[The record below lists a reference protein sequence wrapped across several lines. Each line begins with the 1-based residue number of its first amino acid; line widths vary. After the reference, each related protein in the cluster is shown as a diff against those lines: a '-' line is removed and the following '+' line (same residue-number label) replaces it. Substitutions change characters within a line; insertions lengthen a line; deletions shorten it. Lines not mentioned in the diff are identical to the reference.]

1 VHLASPKAKY
11 YQLLGLSPG
20 ASETEIKRA
29 YRKLAMHY
37 HPDKNPSPEAADRFI
52 ALTEAYEIL
61 TNQRPTP
68 AASMP
73 RRTSTTPVNPEELKK
88 EQEERMR
95 AARERYARKQAEE
108 EFEDERYF
116 QQISRGKP
124 YRLFLRV
131 MQICLLTS
139 SLLFID
145 YFVPGKVEELTV
157 LQYTSGNANRG
168 FTTYQVIGIE
178 LSSSERLWVETAAF
192 HSITKN
198 PKVKLERSR
207 LFGEVKQLV
216 VRQEQTYMPVQLDF
230 TLYSTFPLIPFLL
243 LVPFIAWLIKSRSL
257 TYSVLFHTTL
267 YLYLP
272 GVILFYL
279 LNNRLGNLLR
289 FDWF

>member
-1 VHLASPKAKY
+1 MASPKDKY
-11 YQLLGLSPG
+11 YQLLGITPG

-37 HPDKNPSPEAADRFI
+37 HPDKNSSPEAADRFI

-61 TNQRPTP
+61 TNQRPAPTVT
-68 AASMP
+68 ST
-73 RRTSTTPVNPEELKK
+73 RRSSTTPVNPEDLKK
-88 EQEERMR
+88 EQEERMH

-108 EFEDERYF
+108 ELENERYF

-124 YRLFLRV
+124 YRLFVRV

-157 LQYTSGNANRG
+157 LQYTTGNVSRG

-178 LSSSERLWVETAAF
+178 LSSSERMWVETSAF
-192 HSITKN
+192 HFITKN
-198 PKVKLERSR
+198 PKVRLERSR
-207 LFGEVKQLV
+207 LFGDVKQV
-216 VRQEQTYMPVQLDF
+216 AVQQELSFTPVQVDF
-230 TLYSTFPLIPFLL
+230 NLYSTFPLIPFLFL
-243 LVPFIAWLIKSRSL
+243 IPFIAWLIKSRSL

-279 LNNRLGNLLR
+279 LNNRLIHLLQL
-289 FDWF
+289 DWF

>member
-1 VHLASPKAKY
+1 
-11 YQLLGLSPG
+11 
-20 ASETEIKRA
+20 
-29 YRKLAMHY
+29 MHY